1 MWSVRILSGPQT
13 GQIFDLKLGKNVF
26 GRSATCDVKIL
37 SVGISKEHCE
47 IHVYKDKA
55 MIVDLKS
62 SNGTFVNGV
71 KIQHS
76 IIKLGDKFSL
86 FDVIM
91 DVIPTPDLR
100 PKVNPPQMIKPA
112 SRSVQTAG
120 SFNGG
125 AARQLVVPTTM
136 PQFPQMQM
144 QQSQDLGLN
153 IINQAQPHQN
163 SQITNTPQVSL
174 NEKIENYIENVVMTS
189 IYKMVAIIPFKQV
202 LLGFVLVLIL
212 MVTVLSLSP
221 LTTITK
227 ESNFQ
232 EASKRAKSVAR
243 ALARLNETA
252 LASDQFAGLNVAEAL
267 KEDGITEAL
276 IISQADGSIVAPSE
290 IAGRES
296 AKPLIAKIR
305 RELRS
310 VVEKIDSKTIGASQ
324 PIGTYDLATGE
335 TKIKFHAL
343 VYYDVSSLNV
353 DDGRVISLFMQTL
366 VMASILGAMLYFVFS
381 RLIQYPILSLNK
393 QIDIA
398 LREKTDRTEV
408 FIDYPV
414 FQQLVANVNLM
425 LNRLANSN
433 ENLNSSQPRQNRDVE
448 FANLVDMI
456 KQPGLVIT
464 QQGLVVALNQQFEA
478 LSQMSRDSLINQHY
492 NTIND
497 AALMQNIEALTA
509 RAVASP
515 YEKHFDRIPF
525 SQFECEIS
533 IQACLSPDGQ
543 AEYFFVV
550 LNRIEEKS

>member
-1 MWSVRILSGPQT
+1 MWSVRILSGPQI
-13 GQIFDLKLGKNVF
+13 GQIYDLKLGKNVF
-26 GRSATCDVKIL
+26 GRSANCDVKIL

-47 IHVYKDKA
+47 IHIYKDKA

-76 IIKLGDKFSL
+76 IVKLGDKLSL

-100 PKVNPPQMIKPA
+100 PKASVPQVTRPA
-112 SRSVQTAG
+112 RPQQPVA

-125 AARQLVVPTTM
+125 AARQISVQ
-136 PQFPQMQM
+136 PQTPHFAQMQM
-144 QQSQDLGLN
+144 QHGPDMMA
-153 IINQAQPHQN
+153 QAAPVM
-163 SQITNTPQVSL
+163 SEPVVPLS
-174 NEKIENYIENVVMTS
+174 EKVENYIENVVMAS
-189 IYKMVAIIPFKQV
+189 IYKMSSILPFKQV
-202 LLGFVLVLIL
+202 LLGFVLLFVL
-212 MVTVLSLSP
+212 MVTLLSLSP

-232 EASKRAKSVAR
+232 EASKRAKSIAR

-252 LASDQFAGLNVAEAL
+252 LAADQFAGLNVAEAL

-276 IISQADGSIVAPSE
+276 IVSQADGSIVAPSE

-296 AKPLIAKIR
+296 AKPLIAQIR
-305 RELRS
+305 REQRS
-310 VVEKIDSKTIGASQ
+310 TVARIDSKTIGASQ

-335 TKIKFHAL
+335 TKVKFHA
-343 VYYDVSSLNV
+343 VVFYDVSSLNV

-366 VMASILGAMLYFVFS
+366 VIAAILGSILYFIFS
-381 RLIQYPILSLNK
+381 RLIQYPISTLNK

-408 FIDYPV
+408 FVDYPV

-425 LNRLANSN
+425 LNRLAH
-433 ENLNSSQPRQNRDVE
+433 SSDGMDASKPKQNRDIEFINMVE
-448 FANLVDMI
+448 MLN
-456 KQPGLVIT
+456 QPGLVVS
-464 QQGLVVALNQQFEA
+464 QQNMVVAVNHQFEQ
-478 LSQMSRDSLINQHY
+478 LSQMSKDMLLNQHY
-492 NTIND
+492 NTITD
-497 AALMQNIEALTA
+497 AALMQNIEALMS
-509 RAVASP
+509 RALSSP

-533 IQACLSPDGQ
+533 IQACLDGAGQ
-543 AEYFFVV
+543 LEYYFIV
-550 LNRIEEKS
+550 LNRIEGS

>member
-1 MWSVRILSGPQT
+1 MWSVRILSGAQA
-13 GQIFDLKLGKNVF
+13 GQIFDLKLGKNIF
-26 GRSATCDVKIL
+26 GRSANCDVKIL

-47 IHVYKDKA
+47 IHIYKDKA

-100 PKVNPPQMIKPA
+100 PKVSVPQLTRP
-112 SRSVQTAG
+112 SRPQQAVE

-125 AARQLVVPTTM
+125 AARQLSIQTHS
-136 PQFPQMQM
+136 PQLPQMQM
-144 QQSQDLGLN
+144 E
-153 IINQAQPHQN
+153 QN
-163 SQITNTPQVSL
+163 SEMAYQAAQAPPLTTEPEITFKD
-174 NEKIENYIENVVMTS
+174 KIENYIENVVMSS
-189 IYKMVAIIPFKQV
+189 IYKMAAILPFKQV
-202 LLGFVLVLIL
+202 LLGFVLLFVF

-232 EASKRAKSVAR
+232 EASKRAKSIAR

-252 LASDQFAGLNVAEAL
+252 LATDQFASLNVAEAL

-276 IISQADGSIVAPSE
+276 IVSQADGSIIAPSE

-305 RELRS
+305 KEQRS
-310 VVEKIDSKTIGASQ
+310 AVERIDAKTIGASQ
-324 PIGTYDLATGE
+324 PIGAYDLATGE
-335 TKIKFHAL
+335 AKVKYHAV

-366 VMASILGAMLYFVFS
+366 VIAAILGSILYFIFS

-393 QIDIA
+393 QIDTA

-408 FIDYPV
+408 FVDYPV

-425 LNRLANSN
+425 LNRLAH
-433 ENLNSSQPRQNRDVE
+433 SSEGADSTKPKQNRDIE
-448 FANLVDMI
+448 FANLIEMVN
-456 KQPGLVIT
+456 QPGLVIS
-464 QQGLVVALNQQFEA
+464 QQNIVVALNFQFEQ
-478 LSQMSRDSLINQHY
+478 LSQMSKEMLLHQNY
-492 NTIND
+492 NVITD
-497 AALMQNIEALTA
+497 AALMQNIEALMV
-509 RAVASP
+509 RAASSP

-533 IQACLSPDGQ
+533 IQACLGPDGQ
-543 AEYFFVV
+543 VEYYFIL

>member
-26 GRSATCDVKIL
+26 GRGANCDVKIL

-76 IIKLGDKFSL
+76 IVKLGDKLSL

-91 DVIPTPDLR
+91 DVIPAPDLR
-100 PKVNPPQMIKPA
+100 PKVTVPQV
-112 SRSVQTAG
+112 SRSARTQQSVATFNHG
-120 SFNGG
+120 SAKQIAFQ
-125 AARQLVVPTTM
+125 AEAS
-136 PQFPQMQM
+136 QFPQTQM
-144 QQSQDLGLN
+144 QQSLDPSASVT
-153 IINQAQPHQN
+153 QAP
-163 SQITNTPQVSL
+163 SESIVPL
-174 NEKIENYIENVVMTS
+174 KDKIENYIENVVMAS
-189 IYKMVAIIPFKQV
+189 IYKLSSVLPFKQV
-202 LLGFVLVLIL
+202 LLGFILLLVL
-212 MVTVLSLSP
+212 MVTLLSLSP

-252 LASDQFAGLNVAEAL
+252 LAADQFAGLNVAEAL

-276 IISQADGSIVAPSE
+276 IVSQADGSIVAPSE

-296 AKPLIAKIR
+296 AKPLISQIR
-305 RELRS
+305 KEQRS
-310 VVEKIDSKTIGASQ
+310 MVARIDSKTIGASQ

-335 TKIKFHAL
+335 TKIKFHAV

-366 VMASILGAMLYFVFS
+366 VIASILGSILYFIFS
-381 RLIQYPILSLNK
+381 RLIQYPISSLNK
-393 QIDIA
+393 QIDTA
-398 LREKTDRTEV
+398 LREKTDRAEV
-408 FIDYPV
+408 FVDYPV
-414 FQQLVANVNLM
+414 FQQLVGNVNLM
-425 LNRLANSN
+425 LNRLAHST
-433 ENLNSSQPRQNRDVE
+433 ESMDSAKPKQNRDIE
-448 FANLVDMI
+448 FANMVKMLN
-456 KQPGLVIT
+456 QPGLVVS
-464 QQGLVVALNQQFEA
+464 QQNIIIAVNHQFEQ
-478 LSQMSRDSLINQHY
+478 LSQMSKDMLLNQNY
-492 NTIND
+492 SSITD
-497 AALMQNIEALTA
+497 AALMQNIEALIS
-509 RAVASP
+509 RAGASP
-515 YEKHFDRIPF
+515 FERHFDRIPF
-525 SQFECEIS
+525 SQYECEIS
-533 IQACLSPDGQ
+533 IQACLGSDGLL
-543 AEYFFVV
+543 EYYFIV

>member
-13 GQIFDLKLGKNVF
+13 GQIFDLKLGKNIF
-26 GRSATCDVKIL
+26 GRGANCDVKIL

-76 IIKLGDKFSL
+76 IVKLGDKFSL

-100 PKVNPPQMIKPA
+100 PKVTVPQVSRPA
-112 SRSVQTAG
+112 RAQQSVVTFNHG
-120 SFNGG
+120 SAKQIAFQAQ
-125 AARQLVVPTTM
+125 AA
-136 PQFPQMQM
+136 QFAQPQM
-144 QQSQDLGLN
+144 QQSLDPN
-153 IINQAQPHQN
+153 ASVAQVP
-163 SQITNTPQVSL
+163 SEPQVSL
-174 NEKIENYIENVVMTS
+174 KDKIENYIENVVMAS
-189 IYKMVAIIPFKQV
+189 IYRLSSVLPFKQV
-202 LLGFVLVLIL
+202 LLGFILVLIL
-212 MVTVLSLSP
+212 MVTLLSLSP

-252 LASDQFAGLNVAEAL
+252 LAADQFAGLNVAEAL

-276 IISQADGSIVAPSE
+276 IVSQADGSIVAPSE

-296 AKPLIAKIR
+296 AKPLISQIR
-305 RELRS
+305 KEQRS
-310 VVEKIDSKTIGASQ
+310 VVARIDSKTIGASQ

-335 TKIKFHAL
+335 TKIKFHAV

-366 VMASILGAMLYFVFS
+366 VIASILGSILYFIFS
-381 RLIQYPILSLNK
+381 RLIQYPISSLNK
-393 QIDIA
+393 QIDTA
-398 LREKTDRTEV
+398 LREKTDRAEV
-408 FIDYPV
+408 FVDYPV
-414 FQQLVANVNLM
+414 FQQLVGNVNLM
-425 LNRLANSN
+425 LNRLAHSTD
-433 ENLNSSQPRQNRDVE
+433 SMDSATPKQNRDIEFVNMVE
-448 FANLVDMI
+448 MLN
-456 KQPGLVIT
+456 QPV
-464 QQGLVVALNQQFEA
+464 LVVSQENIIIAVNHQFEQ
-478 LSQMSRDSLINQHY
+478 LSQMSKDTLLNQNY
-492 NTIND
+492 NSITD
-497 AALMQNIEALTA
+497 AALMQNIEALMF
-509 RAVASP
+509 RAGASP
-515 YEKHFDRIPF
+515 FERHFDRIPF

-533 IQACLSPDGQ
+533 IQACLGSDGLL
-543 AEYFFVV
+543 EYYFIV

>member
-1 MWSVRILSGPQT
+1 MWSVRILSGLQT
-13 GQIFDLKLGKNVF
+13 GQIFDLKLGKNIF
-26 GRSATCDVKIL
+26 GRGANCDVKIL

-47 IHVYKDKA
+47 VHVYKDKA

-76 IIKLGDKFSL
+76 IVKLGDKFSL

-100 PKVNPPQMIKPA
+100 PKVNVPQVTKSARPQQ
-112 SRSVQTAG
+112 SVG

-125 AARQLVVPTTM
+125 AARQLSTRPQT

-144 QQSQDLGLN
+144 QQNPDMGYNLMNQTQVT
-153 IINQAQPHQN
+153 QAQAPHEPEI
-163 SQITNTPQVSL
+163 SFGV
-174 NEKIENYIENVVMTS
+174 KVENYIENVVMAS
-189 IYKMVAIIPFKQV
+189 IYKMASILPFKQV
-202 LLGFVLVLIL
+202 LLGFVLLLVL
-212 MVTVLSLSP
+212 MVTFLSLSP

-243 ALARLNETA
+243 ALARSNETA
-252 LASDQFAGLNVAEAL
+252 LAADQFAGLNVAEAL

-276 IISQADGSIVAPSE
+276 IVSQADGSIVAPSE

-296 AKPLIAKIR
+296 AKPMISRIR
-305 RELRS
+305 KEQRS
-310 VVEKIDSKTIGASQ
+310 VVERIDSKTIGASQ
-324 PIGTYDLATGE
+324 PIGTYDISTGE
-335 TKIKFHAL
+335 TKVKYHAV

-366 VMASILGAMLYFVFS
+366 VIAAILGSIMYFIFS
-381 RLIQYPILSLNK
+381 RLIQYPILTLNK

-408 FIDYPV
+408 FVDYPV

-425 LNRLANSN
+425 LNRLANSS
-433 ENLNSSQPRQNRDVE
+433 EGMDASKPKQNRDIE
-448 FANLVDMI
+448 FMNIVDMLN
-456 KQPGLVIT
+456 QPGLVVS
-464 QQGLVVALNQQFEA
+464 QQNMIVAVNSQFEI
-478 LSQMSRDSLINQHY
+478 LSQMSKDMLMHQNY
-492 NTIND
+492 NMITD
-497 AALMQNIEALTA
+497 AALMQNIEALMA
-509 RAVASP
+509 RAMASP

-533 IQACLSPDGQ
+533 IQACLGPDAQ
-543 AEYFFVV
+543 PEYYFVV

>member
-26 GRSATCDVKIL
+26 GRGANCDVKIL

-76 IIKLGDKFSL
+76 IVKLGDKLSL

-100 PKVNPPQMIKPA
+100 PKVTVPQV
-112 SRSVQTAG
+112 SRSARTQQSVATFNHG
-120 SFNGG
+120 SAKQIAFQ
-125 AARQLVVPTTM
+125 AEAS
-136 PQFPQMQM
+136 QFPQTQM
-144 QQSQDLGLN
+144 QQSLDPSASVT
-153 IINQAQPHQN
+153 QAP
-163 SQITNTPQVSL
+163 SESKVPL
-174 NEKIENYIENVVMTS
+174 KDKIENYIENVVMAS
-189 IYKMVAIIPFKQV
+189 IYKLSSVLPFKQV
-202 LLGFVLVLIL
+202 LLGFILLLVL
-212 MVTVLSLSP
+212 MVTLLSLSP

-252 LASDQFAGLNVAEAL
+252 LAADQFAGLNVAEAL

-276 IISQADGSIVAPSE
+276 IVSQADGSIVAPSE

-296 AKPLIAKIR
+296 AKPLISQIR
-305 RELRS
+305 KEQRS
-310 VVEKIDSKTIGASQ
+310 MVARIDSKTIGASQ

-335 TKIKFHAL
+335 TKIKFHAV

-366 VMASILGAMLYFVFS
+366 VIASILGSILYFIFS
-381 RLIQYPILSLNK
+381 RLIQYPISSLNK
-393 QIDIA
+393 QIDTA
-398 LREKTDRTEV
+398 LREKTDRAEV
-408 FIDYPV
+408 FVDYPV
-414 FQQLVANVNLM
+414 FQQLVGNVNLM
-425 LNRLANSN
+425 LNRLAHST
-433 ENLNSSQPRQNRDVE
+433 ESMDSAKPKQNRDIE
-448 FANLVDMI
+448 FANMVKMLN
-456 KQPGLVIT
+456 QPGLVVS
-464 QQGLVVALNQQFEA
+464 QQNIIIAVNHQFEQ
-478 LSQMSRDSLINQHY
+478 LSQMSKDMLLNQNY
-492 NTIND
+492 SSITD
-497 AALMQNIEALTA
+497 VALMQNIEALIS
-509 RAVASP
+509 RAGASP
-515 YEKHFDRIPF
+515 FERHFDRIPF
-525 SQFECEIS
+525 SQYECEIS
-533 IQACLSPDGQ
+533 IQACLGSDGLL
-543 AEYFFVV
+543 EYYFIV

>member
-13 GQIFDLKLGKNVF
+13 GQIYDLKLGKNVF
-26 GRSATCDVKIL
+26 GRSASCDVKIL

-76 IIKLGDKFSL
+76 IVKLGDKFSL

-100 PKVNPPQMIKPA
+100 PKASVPQVT
-112 SRSVQTAG
+112 RSPRPQQSVG
-120 SFNGG
+120 SFQGG
-125 AARQLVVPTTM
+125 AARQLIIPT
-136 PQFPQMQM
+136 PQAPAFPQMQM
-144 QQSQDLGLN
+144 QQNPDLGYAPETAPSMAEPVVPLKD
-153 IINQAQPHQN
+153 
-163 SQITNTPQVSL
+163 
-174 NEKIENYIENVVMTS
+174 KIENYIENVVMSS
-189 IYKMVAIIPFKQV
+189 IYKMASILPFKQV
-202 LLGFVLVLIL
+202 ILGFVLLLIF
-212 MVTVLSLSP
+212 MVTLLSLSP

-252 LASDQFAGLNVAEAL
+252 LAADQFAGLNVSEAL

-276 IISQADGSIVAPSE
+276 IVSQTDGSIVAPSE

-296 AKPLIAKIR
+296 AKPLIAQIR
-305 RELRS
+305 KEQRS
-310 VVEKIDSKTIGASQ
+310 MVARIDSKTIGASQ

-335 TKIKFHAL
+335 TKVKFHAV

-366 VMASILGAMLYFVFS
+366 VIAAIFGSMLYFIFS
-381 RLIQYPILSLNK
+381 RLIQYPISTLNK

-408 FIDYPV
+408 FVDYPV

-425 LNRLANSN
+425 LNRLANSS
-433 ENLNSSQPRQNRDVE
+433 EGMDAAQPKQNRDIE
-448 FANLVDMI
+448 FVNMVDMI
-456 KQPGLVIT
+456 NQPGLVVS
-464 QQGLVVALNQQFEA
+464 QQNTIVAVNHQFEQ
-478 LSQMSRDSLINQHY
+478 LSQMSKDMLMHQNV

-497 AALMQNIEALTA
+497 AALMQNIEALMV
-509 RAVASP
+509 RALASP

-533 IQACLSPDGQ
+533 IQACLGGDGQ
-543 AEYFFVV
+543 PEYYFIV

>member
-1 MWSVRILSGPQT
+1 MWSVRILSGPQA
-13 GQIFDLKLGKNVF
+13 GQIFDLKLGKNTF
-26 GRSATCDVKIL
+26 GRSASCDVKIL

-47 IHVYKDKA
+47 IHIYKDKA

-76 IIKLGDKFSL
+76 IVKLGDKFSL

-100 PKVNPPQMIKPA
+100 PKVSVPQVTRP
-112 SRSVQTAG
+112 SRPQQSVDHYNGAAARQMSVQTH
-120 SFNGG
+120 S
-125 AARQLVVPTTM
+125 

-144 QQSQDLGLN
+144 QQNPDIPYQDP
-153 IINQAQPHQN
+153 QTMREPE
-163 SQITNTPQVSL
+163 ITFKDKV
-174 NEKIENYIENVVMTS
+174 ENYIENVVMSS
-189 IYKMVAIIPFKQV
+189 IYKMASILPFKQV
-202 LLGFVLVLIL
+202 LLGFILLLVF
-212 MVTVLSLSP
+212 MVTILSLSP

-227 ESNFQ
+227 ESNFY

-252 LASDQFAGLNVAEAL
+252 LATDQFASLNVAEAL

-276 IISQADGSIVAPSE
+276 IVSQADGSIVAPSE

-305 RELRS
+305 KEQRS
-310 VVEKIDSKTIGASQ
+310 TVERIDSKTIGASQ

-335 TKIKFHAL
+335 TKVKYHAV

-366 VMASILGAMLYFVFS
+366 VIAAILGSMLYFIFS

-408 FIDYPV
+408 FVDYPV

-425 LNRLANSN
+425 LNRLAH
-433 ENLNSSQPRQNRDVE
+433 SSEGIDSAKPKQNRDIE
-448 FANLVDMI
+448 FTNLVEMVNL
-456 KQPGLVIT
+456 PGLVIS
-464 QQGLVVALNQQFEA
+464 QQNIVVALNSAFEQ
-478 LSQMSRDSLINQHY
+478 LSQMSKEMLLHQNY
-492 NTIND
+492 NTITD
-497 AALMQNIEALTA
+497 AALMQNIEALMA
-509 RAVASP
+509 RATSSP

-533 IQACLSPDGQ
+533 IQACLGADGQ
-543 AEYFFVV
+543 AEYYFIV

>member
-1 MWSVRILSGPQT
+1 MWSVRILSGPQS
-13 GQIFDLKLGKNVF
+13 GQIFDLKLGKNIF
-26 GRSATCDVKIL
+26 GRGSNCDVKIL

-76 IIKLGDKFSL
+76 IVKLGDKLSL

-91 DVIPTPDLR
+91 DVSPTPDLR
-100 PKVNPPQMIKPA
+100 PKVYVPQA
-112 SRSVQTAG
+112 SRRAPTQQSVAIAFQPQA
-120 SFNGG
+120 S
-125 AARQLVVPTTM
+125 
-136 PQFPQMQM
+136 QFPQPQM
-144 QQSQDLGLN
+144 Q
-153 IINQAQPHQN
+153 P
-163 SQITNTPQVSL
+163 SL
-174 NEKIENYIENVVMTS
+174 NPSASAEQAPGEPIVPLKDKIENYIENVVMAS
-189 IYKMVAIIPFKQV
+189 IYKLSSVLPFKQV
-202 LLGFVLVLIL
+202 LLGFILILVL
-212 MVTVLSLSP
+212 MVTLLSLSP

-252 LASDQFAGLNVAEAL
+252 LAADQFASLNVAEAL

-276 IISQADGSIVAPSE
+276 IVSQADGSIVAPSE

-296 AKPLIAKIR
+296 AKPLISQIR
-305 RELRS
+305 KEQRS
-310 VVEKIDSKTIGASQ
+310 IVARIDSKTIGASQ

-335 TKIKFHAL
+335 TKIKYHAV

-366 VMASILGAMLYFVFS
+366 VIASVLGSILYFIFS
-381 RLIQYPILSLNK
+381 RLIQYPISSLNK
-393 QIDIA
+393 QIDSA
-398 LREKTDRTEV
+398 LRERTDRAEV

-414 FQQLVANVNLM
+414 FQHLVGNVNLM
-425 LNRLANSN
+425 LNRLAHST
-433 ENLNSSQPRQNRDVE
+433 ESMDSAKPKQNRDIE
-448 FANLVDMI
+448 FANIVEMLN
-456 KQPGLVIT
+456 QPGIVVS
-464 QQGLVVALNQQFEA
+464 QQNIIIAVNQQFEQ
-478 LSQMSRDSLINQHY
+478 LSQMSKDMLLNQNY
-492 NTIND
+492 SAITD
-497 AALMQNIEALTA
+497 AALMQNIEALIF
-509 RAVASP
+509 RSGASP
-515 YEKHFDRIPF
+515 FERHFDRIPF

-533 IQACLSPDGQ
+533 IQACLGSDGLL
-543 AEYFFVV
+543 EYYFIV

>member
-26 GRSATCDVKIL
+26 GRGANCDVKIL

-76 IIKLGDKFSL
+76 IVKLGDKLSL

-100 PKVNPPQMIKPA
+100 PKVTVPQV
-112 SRSVQTAG
+112 SRSARTQQSVATFNHG
-120 SFNGG
+120 SAKQIAFQ
-125 AARQLVVPTTM
+125 AEAS
-136 PQFPQMQM
+136 QFPQTQM
-144 QQSQDLGLN
+144 QQSLDPSASVT
-153 IINQAQPHQN
+153 QAP
-163 SQITNTPQVSL
+163 SESIVPL
-174 NEKIENYIENVVMTS
+174 KDKIENYIENVVMAS
-189 IYKMVAIIPFKQV
+189 IYKLSSVLPFKQV
-202 LLGFVLVLIL
+202 LLGFILLLVL
-212 MVTVLSLSP
+212 MVTLLSLSP

-252 LASDQFAGLNVAEAL
+252 LAADQFAGLNVAEAL

-276 IISQADGSIVAPSE
+276 IVSQADGSIVAPSE

-296 AKPLIAKIR
+296 AKPLISQIR
-305 RELRS
+305 KEQRS
-310 VVEKIDSKTIGASQ
+310 MVARIDSKTIGASQ

-335 TKIKFHAL
+335 TKIKFHAV

-366 VMASILGAMLYFVFS
+366 VIASILGSILYFIFS
-381 RLIQYPILSLNK
+381 RLIQYPISSLNK
-393 QIDIA
+393 QIDTA
-398 LREKTDRTEV
+398 LREKTDRAEV
-408 FIDYPV
+408 FVDYPV
-414 FQQLVANVNLM
+414 FQQLVGNVNLM
-425 LNRLANSN
+425 LNRLAHST
-433 ENLNSSQPRQNRDVE
+433 ESMDSAKPKQNRDIE
-448 FANLVDMI
+448 FANMVKMLN
-456 KQPGLVIT
+456 QPGLVVS
-464 QQGLVVALNQQFEA
+464 QQNIIIAVNHQFEQ
-478 LSQMSRDSLINQHY
+478 LSQMSKDMLLNQNY
-492 NTIND
+492 SSITD
-497 AALMQNIEALTA
+497 VALMQNIEALIS
-509 RAVASP
+509 RAGASP
-515 YEKHFDRIPF
+515 FERHFDRIPF
-525 SQFECEIS
+525 SQYECEIS
-533 IQACLSPDGQ
+533 IQACLGSDGLL
-543 AEYFFVV
+543 EYYFIV

>member
-13 GQIFDLKLGKNVF
+13 GQIYDLKLGKNVF
-26 GRSATCDVKIL
+26 GRGANCDVKIL

-76 IIKLGDKFSL
+76 IVKLGDKFSL

-100 PKVNPPQMIKPA
+100 PKASVPQVTRPA
-112 SRSVQTAG
+112 RPQQSVA

-125 AARQLVVPTTM
+125 AARQMSVQAQP

-144 QQSQDLGLN
+144 QQSPDMGYNLM
-153 IINQAQPHQN
+153 NQTQGAPAAPMMGEPVVPL
-163 SQITNTPQVSL
+163 S
-174 NEKIENYIENVVMTS
+174 EKVENYIENVVMAS
-189 IYKMVAIIPFKQV
+189 IYKMSSILPFKQV
-202 LLGFVLVLIL
+202 LLGFVLLLVL
-212 MVTVLSLSP
+212 MVTFLSLSP

-252 LASDQFAGLNVAEAL
+252 LAADQFAGLNVAEAL

-276 IISQADGSIVAPSE
+276 IVSQADGSIVAPSE

-296 AKPLIAKIR
+296 AKPLIAQIR
-305 RELRS
+305 REQRS
-310 VVEKIDSKTIGASQ
+310 TVARIDSKTIGASQ

-335 TKIKFHAL
+335 TKIKFHA
-343 VYYDVSSLNV
+343 VVFYDVSSLNV

-366 VMASILGAMLYFVFS
+366 VIAAILGSIMYFIFS
-381 RLIQYPILSLNK
+381 RLIQYPISTLNK

-408 FIDYPV
+408 FVDYPV

-425 LNRLANSN
+425 LNRLAH
-433 ENLNSSQPRQNRDVE
+433 SSEGMDAAKPKQNRDIEFINMVE
-448 FANLVDMI
+448 MLN
-456 KQPGLVIT
+456 QPGLVVS
-464 QQGLVVALNQQFEA
+464 QQNMIVAINHQFEQ
-478 LSQMSRDSLINQHY
+478 LSQMSKDMLLNQHY
-492 NTIND
+492 NTITD
-497 AALMQNIEALTA
+497 AALMQNIEALIV
-509 RAVASP
+509 RAVSSP

-533 IQACLSPDGQ
+533 IQACLGGDGQ
-543 AEYFFVV
+543 PEYYFIV
-550 LNRIEEKS
+550 LNRIEGN

>member
-13 GQIFDLKLGKNVF
+13 GQIYDLKLGKNVF
-26 GRSATCDVKIL
+26 GRGANCDVKIL

-76 IIKLGDKFSL
+76 IVKLGDKFSL

-100 PKVNPPQMIKPA
+100 PKASVPQVVRPA
-112 SRSVQTAG
+112 RPQQSVG

-125 AARQLVVPTTM
+125 AARQLSVQAQA

-144 QQSQDLGLN
+144 QQAPDMMT
-153 IINQAQPHQN
+153 QAPPVM
-163 SQITNTPQVSL
+163 SEPVVPLS
-174 NEKIENYIENVVMTS
+174 EKVENYIENVVMAS
-189 IYKMVAIIPFKQV
+189 IYKMASILPFKQ
-202 LLGFVLVLIL
+202 LMLGFVLLLVF
-212 MVTVLSLSP
+212 MVTLLSLSP

-252 LASDQFAGLNVAEAL
+252 LAADQFAGLNVAEAL

-276 IISQADGSIVAPSE
+276 IVSQADGSIVAPSE

-296 AKPLIAKIR
+296 AKPLISQIR
-305 RELRS
+305 KEQRS
-310 VVEKIDSKTIGASQ
+310 MVARIDSKTIGASQ

-335 TKIKFHAL
+335 TKVKFHAV

-366 VMASILGAMLYFVFS
+366 VIAAILGSILYFIFS
-381 RLIQYPILSLNK
+381 RLIQYPISTLNK

-408 FIDYPV
+408 FVDYPV

-425 LNRLANSN
+425 LNRLANSS
-433 ENLNSSQPRQNRDVE
+433 EGMDAAKPKQNRDIEFINMVE
-448 FANLVDMI
+448 MLN
-456 KQPGLVIT
+456 QPGLVVS
-464 QQGLVVALNQQFEA
+464 QQNMIVAVNHQFEQ
-478 LSQMSRDSLINQHY
+478 LSQMSKDMLLNQHY
-492 NTIND
+492 NTITD
-497 AALMQNIEALTA
+497 AALMQNIEALIS

-533 IQACLSPDGQ
+533 IQACLGGDGQ
-543 AEYFFVV
+543 PEYYFIV
-550 LNRIEEKS
+550 LNRIEGN

>member
-13 GQIFDLKLGKNVF
+13 GQIYDLKLGKNVF
-26 GRSATCDVKIL
+26 GRGANCDVKIL

-76 IIKLGDKFSL
+76 IVKLGDKFSL

-100 PKVNPPQMIKPA
+100 PKASVPQVTRPA
-112 SRSVQTAG
+112 RPQQSVA

-125 AARQLVVPTTM
+125 AARQMSVQPQA

-144 QQSQDLGLN
+144 QMQTGPDMMA
-153 IINQAQPHQN
+153 QAAPVM
-163 SQITNTPQVSL
+163 SEPVVPLS
-174 NEKIENYIENVVMTS
+174 EKIENYIENVVMAS
-189 IYKMVAIIPFKQV
+189 IYKMSSILPFKQV
-202 LLGFVLVLIL
+202 LLGFVLLLVL
-212 MVTVLSLSP
+212 MVTLLSLSP

-252 LASDQFAGLNVAEAL
+252 LAADQFAGLNVAEAL

-276 IISQADGSIVAPSE
+276 IVSQADGSIVAPSE

-296 AKPLIAKIR
+296 AKPLIAQIR
-305 RELRS
+305 REQRS
-310 VVEKIDSKTIGASQ
+310 TVARIDSKTIGASQ

-335 TKIKFHAL
+335 TKVKFHA
-343 VYYDVSSLNV
+343 VVFYDVSSLNV

-366 VMASILGAMLYFVFS
+366 VIAAILGSIMYFIFS
-381 RLIQYPILSLNK
+381 RLIQYPISTLNK

-408 FIDYPV
+408 FVDYPV

-425 LNRLANSN
+425 LNRLAH
-433 ENLNSSQPRQNRDVE
+433 SSEGMDAAKPKQNRDIEFINMVE
-448 FANLVDMI
+448 MLN
-456 KQPGLVIT
+456 QPGLVVS
-464 QQGLVVALNQQFEA
+464 QQNMVVAVNHQFEQ
-478 LSQMSRDSLINQHY
+478 LSQMSKDMLLNQHY
-492 NTIND
+492 NTITD
-497 AALMQNIEALTA
+497 AALMQNIEALMS
-509 RAVASP
+509 RALSSP

-533 IQACLSPDGQ
+533 IQACLGGDGQ
-543 AEYFFVV
+543 PEYYFIV
-550 LNRIEEKS
+550 LNRIEGN

>member
-1 MWSVRILSGPQT
+1 MWSVRILSGPQS
-13 GQIFDLKLGKNVF
+13 GQIFDLKLGKNIF
-26 GRSATCDVKIL
+26 GRGSNCDVKIL

-76 IIKLGDKFSL
+76 IVKLGDKLSL

-100 PKVNPPQMIKPA
+100 PKVYVPQA
-112 SRSVQTAG
+112 SRRAPTQQSVAIAFQPQA
-120 SFNGG
+120 S
-125 AARQLVVPTTM
+125 
-136 PQFPQMQM
+136 QFPQPQM
-144 QQSQDLGLN
+144 Q
-153 IINQAQPHQN
+153 P
-163 SQITNTPQVSL
+163 SL
-174 NEKIENYIENVVMTS
+174 NPSASAEQAPGEPIVPLKDKIENYIENVVMAS
-189 IYKMVAIIPFKQV
+189 IYKLSSVLPFKQV
-202 LLGFVLVLIL
+202 LLGFILILVL
-212 MVTVLSLSP
+212 MVTLLSLSP

-252 LASDQFAGLNVAEAL
+252 LAADQFASLNVAEAL

-276 IISQADGSIVAPSE
+276 IVSQADGSIVAPSE

-296 AKPLIAKIR
+296 AKPLISQIR
-305 RELRS
+305 KEQRS
-310 VVEKIDSKTIGASQ
+310 IVARIDSKTIGASQ

-335 TKIKFHAL
+335 TKIKYHAV

-366 VMASILGAMLYFVFS
+366 VIASVLGSILYFIFS
-381 RLIQYPILSLNK
+381 RLIQYPISSLNK
-393 QIDIA
+393 QIDSA
-398 LREKTDRTEV
+398 LRERTDRAEV

-414 FQQLVANVNLM
+414 FQHLVGNVNLM
-425 LNRLANSN
+425 LNRLAHST
-433 ENLNSSQPRQNRDVE
+433 ESMDSAKPKQNRDIE
-448 FANLVDMI
+448 FANIVEMLN
-456 KQPGLVIT
+456 QPGIVVS
-464 QQGLVVALNQQFEA
+464 QQNIIIAVNQQFEQ
-478 LSQMSRDSLINQHY
+478 LSQMSKDMLLNQNY
-492 NTIND
+492 SAITD
-497 AALMQNIEALTA
+497 AALMQNIEALIF
-509 RAVASP
+509 RSGASP
-515 YEKHFDRIPF
+515 FERHFDRIPF

-533 IQACLSPDGQ
+533 IQACLGSDGLL
-543 AEYFFVV
+543 EYYFIV

>member
-13 GQIFDLKLGKNVF
+13 GQIYDLKLGKNVF
-26 GRSATCDVKIL
+26 GRGASCDVKIL

-76 IIKLGDKFSL
+76 IVKLGDKFSL

-100 PKVNPPQMIKPA
+100 PKASAPVVTRPAARPQQPA
-112 SRSVQTAG
+112 

-125 AARQLVVPTTM
+125 AARQLSVQAQAPA
-136 PQFPQMQM
+136 FPQMQM
-144 QQSQDLGLN
+144 QQNVDLGYNLM
-153 IINQAQPHQN
+153 NQPQSAQAAPMMGE
-163 SQITNTPQVSL
+163 PVVPL
-174 NEKIENYIENVVMTS
+174 KDKIENYIEDVVMAS
-189 IYKMVAIIPFKQV
+189 IYKMSSVLPFKQV
-202 LLGFVLVLIL
+202 LLGFVLLLVL
-212 MVTVLSLSP
+212 MVTFLSLSP

-252 LASDQFAGLNVAEAL
+252 LAADQFAGLNVAEAL

-276 IISQADGSIVAPSE
+276 IVSQADGSIVAPSE

-296 AKPLIAKIR
+296 AKPLISQIR
-305 RELRS
+305 KEQRS
-310 VVEKIDSKTIGASQ
+310 VVARIDSKTIGASQ

-335 TKIKFHAL
+335 TKVKFHAV

-366 VMASILGAMLYFVFS
+366 VIAAILGSILYFIFS
-381 RLIQYPILSLNK
+381 RLIQYPILTLNK

-408 FIDYPV
+408 FVDYPV

-425 LNRLANSN
+425 LNRLAH
-433 ENLNSSQPRQNRDVE
+433 SSESVDAAKPKQNRDIEFINMVE
-448 FANLVDMI
+448 MLN
-456 KQPGLVIT
+456 QPGLVIS
-464 QQGLVVALNQQFEA
+464 QQNSIIAVNNQFEQ
-478 LSQMSRDSLINQHY
+478 LSQMSKDMLLNQNY
-492 NTIND
+492 NTITD
-497 AALMQNIEALTA
+497 AALMQNIEALMV

-533 IQACLSPDGQ
+533 IQACLGGDGQ
-543 AEYFFVV
+543 PEYYFIV
-550 LNRIEEKS
+550 LNRIEGN